1 MCIRAPKETCLTG
14 GCGPWGDC
22 RELLSGTVL
31 GPPLVPAPESCW
43 PNKAVLSN
51 TCVRLSLLLERV
63 RLPTGVSTE
72 GLCGELRALLAAH
85 QASSRGAASL
95 VVLCDLRTGTNDTL
109 EVTMV
114 SITNN
119 YSHSA
124 YWHQNVFLQ
133 FDWEMQDLSSGLS
146 TLLSTISSTCINIL
160 FKSNLT
166 I

>member
-1 MCIRAPKETCLTG
+1 MSYHWLQFWAVSDNAWCLVWQVCIRAPKETCLTG

-95 VVLCDLRTGTNDTL
+95 VVLCDLRAGTNDTL

-114 SITNN
+114 SIINN
-119 YSHSA
+119 YSYSA
-124 YWHQNVFLQ
+124 HWHQHFFRICQ
-133 FDWEMQDLSSGLS
+133 FD
-146 TLLSTISSTCINIL
+146 
-160 FKSNLT
+160 
-166 I
+166 